1 MDEAIEL
8 LEDDLKIDQENGG
21 VGSIDQ
27 ENDHGVG
34 KDLIKG
40 SSYFLEELRDIYDD
54 LAPEA
59 NIYFNSIK
67 SNEEKTNYLKSI
79 LATKKKQRSK
89 GALVV
94 NFLTAVIVPL
104 GLIIT

>member
-21 VGSIDQ
+21 VGTIDQ
-27 ENDHGVG
+27 ENDHGVV
-34 KDLIKG
+34 KDLIKA
-40 SSYFLEELRDIYDD
+40 LKVTKKRQI
-54 LAPEA
+54 
-59 NIYFNSIK
+59 I
-67 SNEEKTNYLKSI
+67 SNQSKRL
-79 LATKKKQRSK
+79 KKKQRSK
-89 GALVV
+89 GALVI

>member
-21 VGSIDQ
+21 VGTIDQ
-27 ENDHGVG
+27 ENDRGVV

-40 SSYFLEELRDIYDD
+40 SSVFLRNLPEELQDIYDD

-67 SNEEKTNYLKSI
+67 SNEEKTNYLK
-79 LATKKKQRSK
+79 R
-89 GALVV
+89 
-94 NFLTAVIVPL
+94 NE
-104 GLIIT
+104 